1 MSQTG
6 TTIWTSRNSQEQFE
20 IKKLGS
26 RNSHEQ
32 FEIKNLGSILSL
44 STWKH
49 KCFLLPHPPILTRKK
64 LVSKEKNE

>member
-44 STWKH
+44 STWKQVLFVTPSTDIDSQEIS
-49 KCFLLPHPPILTRKK
+49 KQRKK
-64 LVSKEKNE
+64 